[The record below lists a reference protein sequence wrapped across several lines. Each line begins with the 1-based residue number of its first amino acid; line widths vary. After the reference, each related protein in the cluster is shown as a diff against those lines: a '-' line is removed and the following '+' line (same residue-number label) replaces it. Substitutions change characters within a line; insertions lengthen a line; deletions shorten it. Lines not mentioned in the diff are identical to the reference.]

1 MKTRGTLAL
10 TGLALGAAAPLAGTP
25 FAARPARVDVVELAR
40 IVERQD
46 DHISA
51 LELAQWIRQR
61 RPGLRVI
68 DLRPQSDYDELH
80 VPGAERIPLESL
92 ATMAFPADDTVVLYS
107 AAGAHA
113 GQGWVFLQALGHRQ
127 AFFLRG
133 GIYEWMDQVLSP
145 ALAIDATDQ
154 ERAAFARAAEI
165 SRYFGGTP
173 RTGVPRS
180 EIAATMAQVVRK
192 GC

>member
-25 FAARPARVDVVELAR
+25 FAAHPGRIDIAALAR

-46 DHISA
+46 DHVSA
-51 LELAQWIRQR
+51 LDLAGWIRER
-61 RPGLRVI
+61 RSGLRVI
-68 DLRPQSDYDELH
+68 DLRPQRDYDELH
-80 VPGAERIPLESL
+80 IPGAERVPLESL
-92 ATMAFPADDTVVLYS
+92 ATRTFPADDTIVLYS

-113 GQGWVFLQALGHRQ
+113 AQGWVFLQARGHRQ
-127 AFFLRG
+127 VYFLRG

-154 ERAAFARAAEI
+154 ERAQFARAADLSE
-165 SRYFGGTP
+165 YFGGTP

-180 EIAATMAQVVRK
+180 EIAVTAAQIKRR